1 MRSADLLRSARL
13 GSMLAMFALLSVGEA
28 EGRVYMTQAQ
38 AIEHAFPA
46 PQEVERRTLFLNEEQ
61 AHRAAARAGA
71 AIESRVVPYYVGRV
85 NGRVTGFAYFDTHL
99 VRTLPETI
107 MILLGPESRITRI
120 DIISFGEPDDY
131 LPTDRWLAQFPGR
144 SLDDELSL
152 KRGIRVLTGAT
163 LSARAVTEAARR
175 VLALHELFVMTAGA
189 GPGRS
194 GAPMD
199 RGSP

>member
-1 MRSADLLRSARL
+1 MRAARFAL
-13 GSMLAMFALLSVGEA
+13 TLAMFGLLAVGEA
-28 EGRVYMTQAQ
+28 EGRVYLTQAQ

-46 PQEVERRTLFLNEEQ
+46 PQEVERRTLFLSEEQ
-61 AHRAAARAGA
+61 ARRAADRAGA
-71 AIESRVVPYYVGRV
+71 PIETRVVPYYVGKL
-85 NGRVTGFAYFDTHL
+85 NGQVTGFAYFDTHL

-107 MILLGPESRITRI
+107 LILLGPESRIARI
-120 DIISFGEPDDY
+120 DIVSFGEPEDY

-144 SLDDELSL
+144 GLDDELSL

-175 VLALHELFVMTAGA
+175 VLALHELFVMTAGT

-194 GAPMD
+194 GAPPD
-199 RGSP
+199 KGSP